1 MLKTRIL
8 MGGAESSDNL
18 KEEGVVSMEIIITVT
33 AIGMLI
39 AGFSALYLNHAANTD
54 TQDGPTE

>member
-1 MLKTRIL
+1 
-8 MGGAESSDNL
+8 
-18 KEEGVVSMEIIITVT
+18 MEIIITIA

-39 AGFSALYLNHAANTD
+39 AGFTALYLNHAANQD

>member
-1 MLKTRIL
+1 VEQKAPVT
-8 MGGAESSDNL
+8 L
-18 KEEGVVSMEIIITVT
+18 KEKGVVSMEIIITIT

-39 AGFSALYLNHAANTD
+39 AGFSALYLNHAATTE